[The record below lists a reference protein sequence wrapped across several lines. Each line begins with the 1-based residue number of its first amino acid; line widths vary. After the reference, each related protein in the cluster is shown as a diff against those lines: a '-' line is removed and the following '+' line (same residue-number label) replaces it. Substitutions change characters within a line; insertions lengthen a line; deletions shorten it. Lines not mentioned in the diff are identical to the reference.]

1 MATVYGESTCGNGGL
16 RVEMTQTQNKKPR
29 RTSTITQETDVLVS
43 KGLSGCKKKA
53 SIRKKDVERVKNRL
67 DEIWDDAP
75 ENAPFVDNDGEPLW
89 GPVVLSDKVS
99 WKDFDQW
106 LDANEGVVR
115 RWLFE
120 PLPDDIKHGRVI
132 VYSLPSRPHE
142 KTSGKLVVAITDQL
156 YDLGLRGTYELEPS
170 PKCRLGTRRGKEPDM
185 SISPVGLTVGEGIL
199 DDGKGFPFPN
209 VVIEVAYKNEPLQS
223 SRENVGLRDIIRNW
237 LSSVQVK
244 IGIKIFTAQSQRYR
258 AILGIRNSPTW
269 EVEFGMKSGTGPII
283 YVDCRR

>member
-1 MATVYGESTCGNGGL
+1 
-16 RVEMTQTQNKKPR
+16 
-29 RTSTITQETDVLVS
+29 
-43 KGLSGCKKKA
+43 
-53 SIRKKDVERVKNRL
+53 
-67 DEIWDDAP
+67 
-75 ENAPFVDNDGEPLW
+75 
-89 GPVVLSDKVS
+89 
-99 WKDFDQW
+99 
-106 LDANEGVVR
+106 
-115 RWLFE
+115 
-120 PLPDDIKHGRVI
+120 
-132 VYSLPSRPHE
+132 
-142 KTSGKLVVAITDQL
+142 VAITDRL
-156 YDLGLRGTYELEPS
+156 YDFGLRGTYELEPY
-170 PKCRLGTRRGKEPDM
+170 PRCRLGTRRGKEPDM
-185 SISPVGLTVGEGIL
+185 SISPVGLSVGEGIL